1 MIIEI
6 GHDRAS
12 SSATLSHHLLDR
24 LRRERLAAGWAE
36 WRPSAAPPPLRDI
49 PLAPPADRQQT
60 LVSVADQA
68 FHRTTDVVFRDFVRG
83 PVLRAVQERAAPG
96 GSPVRSPRATIIS
109 AWSGNGRRIV
119 KAASPSAVGS
129 ASSPLRFAGEIP
141 RFAGGKPRWPSV
153 RVSANRRGFPDDKNP
168 RNSRRLARR
177 FPVCER
183 IPTVL
188 LRPAPNVGRQSLP
201 ANSVSQTER
210 WRGRPRALS
219 D

>member
-1 MIIEI
+1 MIAPPAQRRSRTTSLIVSAVSGLRRGGPSGVLQQPLHPFAIYRWRHRRTVSKLLFRSRTRRSI
-6 GHDRAS
+6 GPQTSCSETSYEGPCFARF
-12 SSATLSHHLLDR
+12 R
-24 LRRERLAAGWAE
+24 KGLRRE
-36 WRPSAAPPPLRDI
+36 
-49 PLAPPADRQQT
+49 DR
-60 LVSVADQA
+60 
-68 FHRTTDVVFRDFVRG
+68 
-83 PVLRAVQERAAPG
+83 
-96 GSPVRSPRATIIS
+96 VRSPRATIIS
-109 AWSGNGRRIV
+109 ARSGNGRRIV

-141 RFAGGKPRWPSV
+141 RFADGKPRWPSV